1 MATVDRLAK
10 RFGRQRTA
18 PFAVR
23 LTVVLV
29 LGLGVG
35 ALTSVLQAH
44 LNTPWLSL
52 VNSASPWLV
61 PAFVVGTMQRRLP
74 GAAAAGLVTVLLE
87 LIGYT
92 ITSHARGF
100 ASSHSLLIFWGVCAV
115 VGGPIF
121 GAAGNSWWR
130 HRRTR
135 AALGAA
141 ILAAAFLAE
150 GLVAYQW
157 RLGYTS
163 SAVLFCV
170 IGALIALVLG
180 SRRHQL
186 FRTLRWLP
194 ATFVIGALG
203 ESLLGLIYKQ
213 SVG

>member
-1 MATVDRLAK
+1 MVSLDRLTS
-10 RFGRQRTA
+10 RFGQPRTA
-18 PFAVR
+18 PFVVR
-23 LTVVLV
+23 LAAVLV
-29 LGLGVG
+29 LGLAIG

-44 LNTPWLSL
+44 LNTPWLAL

-61 PAFVVGTMQRRLP
+61 PAFVVGAMQRRLT
-74 GAAAAGLVTVLLE
+74 GAAFAGFVTVLLE

-92 ITSHARGF
+92 ITAHARGF
-100 ASSHSLLIFWGVCAV
+100 ASSHSLLVFWGVCAV
-115 VGGPIF
+115 VGGPVF

-141 ILAAAFLAE
+141 ILAAAFIAE
-150 GLVAYQW
+150 GLVGYGW

-170 IGALIALVLG
+170 IGAVIAVALG

-194 ATFVIGALG
+194 ATFVVGALG
-203 ESLLGLIYKQ
+203 ELLLGLVYKQ
-213 SVG
+213 SFS

>member
-1 MATVDRLAK
+1 MASLDRLTA

-23 LTVVLV
+23 LTVALV

-44 LNTPWLSL
+44 LDTPWLSL

-74 GAAAAGLVTVLLE
+74 GAAVAGLVTVLLE

-92 ITSHARGF
+92 ITAHARGF
-100 ASSHSLLIFWGVCAV
+100 SSSHSLLVFWGVCAV
-115 VGGPIF
+115 VGGPVF

-141 ILAAAFLAE
+141 VMAAAFLAE
-150 GLVAYQW
+150 GAIGYGW

-170 IGALIALVLG
+170 IGSVIAVLLG
-180 SRRHQL
+180 QRHHQL

-194 ATFVIGALG
+194 ATFVVGAIGEL
-203 ESLLGLIYKQ
+203 LLGLIYKQ
-213 SVG
+213 SFG